1 MDDVQNIVIEKTEPV
16 ASMLEQSNAM
26 LNKLAG
32 DDGRIQ
38 WGVQA
43 MEQGAEE
50 ELICSHPEAKSGIE
64 YPLKDLFSM
73 LTEMSP
79 QVNYL
84 SYHLASFFYL
94 TNLFLT
100 WNYCLN
106 LWS

>member
-1 MDDVQNIVIEKTEPV
+1 
-16 ASMLEQSNAM
+16 M

-64 YPLKDLFSM
+64 YTFEGFIEHVDRNVSPGKLFILPSC
-73 LTEMSP
+73 
-79 QVNYL
+79 
-84 SYHLASFFYL
+84 FFFFIL
-94 TNLFLT
+94 PTCF
-100 WNYCLN
+100 
-106 LWS
+106 

>member
-1 MDDVQNIVIEKTEPV
+1 
-16 ASMLEQSNAM
+16 M

-64 YPLKDLFSM
+64 YTFEGFIEHVDRNVSPGKLFILPSCFFF
-73 LTEMSP
+73 
-79 QVNYL
+79 L
-84 SYHLASFFYL
+84 SYQLVFNMELLFESVELKSLKVSINWSFLVYVIHAL
-94 TNLFLT
+94 
-100 WNYCLN
+100 
-106 LWS
+106 